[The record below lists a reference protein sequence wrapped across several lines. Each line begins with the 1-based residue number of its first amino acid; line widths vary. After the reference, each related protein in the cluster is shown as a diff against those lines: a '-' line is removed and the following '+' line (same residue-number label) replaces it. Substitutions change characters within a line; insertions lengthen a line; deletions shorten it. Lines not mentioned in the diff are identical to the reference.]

1 MEEQGPGS
9 EAPKTVHQLLQ
20 ESVNKYSDYYAL
32 ASKKDGQWIKLTYK
46 MYYDECWKAAKS
58 FLKVRVCR
66 VLFVHIHRILKTEW
80 FG

>member
-1 MEEQGPGS
+1 MWTTRRDGEVRLRMEEQGFGS

-32 ASKKDGQWIKLTYK
+32 ASKKDGRWIKLTYK

-58 FLKVRVCR
+58 FLKVTVC
-66 VLFVHIHRILKTEW
+66 
-80 FG
+80 